1 MLKSTE
7 LKKTI
12 DSIKQKIRDLQANEQ
27 FDDAAEEAK
36 RLEQATAELNAELA
50 IEAADT
56 AVNAGVGIVA
66 HAPAAKK
73 LKNRVFNKLVLGRA
87 LNEEEREFV
96 NTAGTPGQVE
106 STPGK
111 GGYIVPEEQIATLV
125 EFRRAYTALKSFC
138 DVRTV
143 STASGKMPTIGD
155 EDGSLVAFDELNE
168 INKSDVDFGQIAY
181 SIKSYGDI
189 IPVSNEILADTDID
203 LMGVIGRRF
212 ARKSVNTENAKVL
225 AALPTKSTS
234 ITDYKGI
241 VKALNVTLDPAIS
254 AASALYTNQDGYDYL
269 DELVDSQGRPM
280 LTASLA
286 DPGVML
292 FKGRAVRILKN
303 SVLQTKTTIPF
314 YVGSMADAVAFF
326 DRQQVSMA
334 ASADAGFTSNQT
346 MIRAVERFD
355 VQAEDADAMVMLK
368 LTVSGT

>member
-12 DSIKQKIRDLQANEQ
+12 DGIKQKIRDLQANEQ

-225 AALPTKSTS
+225 AALPTKYTS

>member
-1 MLKSTE
+1 
-7 LKKTI
+7 
-12 DSIKQKIRDLQANEQ
+12 
-27 FDDAAEEAK
+27 
-36 RLEQATAELNAELA
+36 
-50 IEAADT
+50 
-56 AVNAGVGIVA
+56 
-66 HAPAAKK
+66 
-73 LKNRVFNKLVLGRA
+73 
-87 LNEEEREFV
+87 
-96 NTAGTPGQVE
+96 
-106 STPGK
+106 
-111 GGYIVPEEQIATLV
+111 
-125 EFRRAYTALKSFC
+125 
-138 DVRTV
+138 
-143 STASGKMPTIGD
+143 
-155 EDGSLVAFDELNE
+155 
-168 INKSDVDFGQIAY
+168 
-181 SIKSYGDI
+181 
-189 IPVSNEILADTDID
+189 
-203 LMGVIGRRF
+203 MGVIGRRF